1 MLQNGNASTNQ
12 CLYSKRPKWTA
23 IGWNERS
30 YIKLKFYHSWPS
42 TFNSFK
48 PWFIFVQP
56 ASHKT
61 RDKFDVLTFFMRGH
75 RPSWAWMTL
84 KIMIFIIGWAGKICI
99 FCIAAKLSVTGERS
113 LKSNLYLNAKSLTT
127 YASQMYNDYISV
139 LIYITTL
146 PMCAQWYKIKYL
158 QKILG
163 SNVDQTCD
171 FISSPSYKK
180 LITLTLKIQ
189 LSKHIDDIVFP
200 ENIGYRIR
208 PGFKVCIIIELNK
221 TAALD

>member
-1 MLQNGNASTNQ
+1 
-12 CLYSKRPKWTA
+12 
-23 IGWNERS
+23 
-30 YIKLKFYHSWPS
+30 
-42 TFNSFK
+42 
-48 PWFIFVQP
+48 
-56 ASHKT
+56 
-61 RDKFDVLTFFMRGH
+61 
-75 RPSWAWMTL
+75 MTL

-158 QKILG
+158 QND
-163 SNVDQTCD
+163 SRVDQTCD

-189 LSKHIDDIVFP
+189 LSKHIDDIVFQ

-208 PGFKVCIIIELNK
+208 PGFKVCTIIERNK
-221 TAALD
+221 PVVLD